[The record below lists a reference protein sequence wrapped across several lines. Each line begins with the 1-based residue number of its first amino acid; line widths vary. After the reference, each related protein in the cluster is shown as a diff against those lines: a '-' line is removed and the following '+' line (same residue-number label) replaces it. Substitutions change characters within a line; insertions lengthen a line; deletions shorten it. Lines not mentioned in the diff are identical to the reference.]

1 MTEVAK
7 ATLEARVARLQTAL
21 HTSPQGRKTMM
32 ELFPLGLVPFD
43 PNVGEAEQNWSE
55 WLARL
60 GSVGA
65 SLGWDQGWTQSWSQW

>member
-1 MTEVAK
+1 MS
-7 ATLEARVARLQTAL
+7 EAVTVSVEERIARLQADL
-21 HTSPQGRKTMM
+21 HSSAQGRKTMM

-55 WLARL
+55 WLERSEAV
-60 GSVGA
+60 GS